1 MKGKIIFYHQ
11 VKGYG
16 FIKTDSGEELFF
28 HVSELAD
35 YKPPQVNI
43 NQEVEFLVQKLDKGD
58 KAIQIKK
65 IGKEVQSGRK
75 KETSIKK

>member
-1 MKGKIIFYHQ
+1 MKGKVMFYHQ
-11 VKGYG
+11 IKGYG

-35 YKPPQVNI
+35 YNPPQINV
-43 NQEVEFLVQKLDKGD
+43 NQEVEFLVQKLQKGD

-75 KETSIKK
+75 KEISSKK